1 MDSFSNA
8 TAAAFVRYLTF
19 TGTARRC
26 GSFHYWRKA
35 TTYCYLFLAVYKT
48 IRVFFILSLCKK
60 SFSFSSNAHLP
71 SSILKENKRNI
82 QKQLLGDVQQKR
94 CSFVP
99 RLYDVDIGWPVLHK
113 KVILTGDCFF
123 SHIILPE
130 INKNGFVLQRI
141 SYSRAINKVKTGT
154 FCRKIN
160 YSAEHLKVPD
170 NYR

>member
-82 QKQLLGDVQQKR
+82 QKQLLGDVQQKSVLL
-94 CSFVP
+94 CHISMMWTLVDLSCTK
-99 RLYDVDIGWPVLHK
+99 RLFSQETVFFP
-113 KVILTGDCFF
+113 ILFY
-123 SHIILPE
+123 
-130 INKNGFVLQRI
+130 QR
-141 SYSRAINKVKTGT
+141 
-154 FCRKIN
+154 
-160 YSAEHLKVPD
+160 
-170 NYR
+170 